1 MDMARRRVRAR
12 TCAKHFTFKIRE
24 NPLAKRDPAEYHA
37 YASADTLLHVID
49 RFSTPYLPGLHVL
62 TSSRSPGGTTPMANT
77 ES

>member
-12 TCAKHFTFKIRE
+12 TCAKHFTIKIRE
-24 NPLAKRDPAEYHA
+24 NPLAKRDSAEYHA
-37 YASADTLLHVID
+37 YACADTLLHVIA

-62 TSSRSPGGTTPMANT
+62 TDSRSPGGTNLRANR